1 MLSSEA
7 RLPRPLRRHI
17 DQGSNAPANFSR
29 TSGTPFRSRSLLSI
43 GIDGEPAYRRD
54 SVRPRPDERQRTG
67 VAIHLSGLPGK
78 RPFSGTG
85 RAARLPR
92 LALLRVGFT
101 EPAGSPPSLV
111 RSYRTFS
118 PLPVR
123 SRHPG
128 AAIGGLLS
136 VALSCESPRLASPA
150 PCSAESRPSS
160 TRSRLAPVRAAATRP
175 THRRFHSATPACS
188 PEPGSRLTRNFRA
201 VRRQGGSSAQIAPRR
216 RTSDFSR
223 L

>member
-1 MLSSEA
+1 L
-7 RLPRPLRRHI
+7 RLPSASVGLSPPP
-17 DQGSNAPANFSR
+17 GAAPGGAAPASTQFS
-29 TSGTPFRSRSLLSI
+29 TSRGLLADRGRERRVKSLFRVLLTVSRPIGGILS
-43 GIDGEPAYRRD
+43 GPC
-54 SVRPRPDERQRTG
+54 PDERQEAG

-123 SRHPG
+123 TRHPG
-128 AAIGGLLS
+128 PAIGGLLS

-160 TRSRLAPVRAAATRP
+160 TRSRLTPVRAAATRP
-175 THRRFHSATPACS
+175 THRP
-188 PEPGSRLTRNFRA
+188 L
-201 VRRQGGSSAQIAPRR
+201 
-216 RTSDFSR
+216 
-223 L
+223 